1 MMAGLQ
7 TAKKDLRRKMR
18 DVLQKIPADS
28 IVNQSRIAANK
39 LFSLSEYQNAKRIG
53 VYLSMPS
60 GELSTT
66 AIVQDALINGKEV
79 FIPYIHNVELSST
92 QQKASIMDMLALNSM
107 EEFNS
112 LAPDKWGIPSL
123 AKTQVGTRKNCLGG
137 MGVSPLGS
145 DKTTDED
152 WGLDLIVMPG
162 MAFDLEFRRLGHV
175 ALSLM
180 EQTLPST
187 EQIPV
192 ANHDW
197 PVDVLIVGDN
207 GHPDLHRIIN
217 DEIHELIESLIM

>member
-1 MMAGLQ
+1 MTGLQ

-28 IVNQSRIAANK
+28 IVNQSRIATSK
-39 LFSLSEYQNAKRIG
+39 LFSLTEYQNAKRIG

-66 AIVQDALINGKEV
+66 AIVQDALIDGKEV
-79 FIPYIHNVELSST
+79 FIPYIHNVELPST
-92 QQKASIMDMLALNSM
+92 QQKTSIMDMLALNSM

-123 AKTQVGTRKNCLGG
+123 TKTQVDTRKNCLGG
-137 MGVSPLGS
+137 IGVSPSGA
-145 DKTTDED
+145 DKTTDGD

-162 MAFDLEFRRLGHV
+162 MAFDREFRRLGHEVESKTTTPKMPLLV
-175 ALSLM
+175 ALSLK

-187 EQIPV
+187 EHIPV

-197 PVDVLIVGDN
+197 SVDVLIVGDN
-207 GHPDLHRIIN
+207 RCFVRHH
-217 DEIHELIESLIM
+217 